1 MAADYIEEREDN
13 FFIRGSRVS
22 LDSVVYGFLN
32 GESPETIRDNFPT
45 LSLEQV
51 YGAVAYYLAH
61 QAEMDSYLKT
71 KQVTGAWD
79 RFFHRAGCFDR
90 CHAGFRCSGD
100 GSPLRANSGFP

>member
-32 GESPETIRDNFPT
+32 GESPETIRDNIPT

-61 QAEMDSYLKT
+61 QAEIDSYLKT
-71 KQVTGAWD
+71 KQEDFEKARRSQTHVSNG
-79 RFFHRAGCFDR
+79 
-90 CHAGFRCSGD
+90 
-100 GSPLRANSGFP
+100 LRARLLSAREHLTRRP